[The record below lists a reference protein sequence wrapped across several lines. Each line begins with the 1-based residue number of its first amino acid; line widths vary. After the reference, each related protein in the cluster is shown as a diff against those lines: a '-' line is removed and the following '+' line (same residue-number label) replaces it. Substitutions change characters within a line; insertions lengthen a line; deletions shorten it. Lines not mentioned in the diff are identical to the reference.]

1 MIPKKSIKRKNIV
14 CDSKQMRINKSYEI
28 LSDNDNKTHDILEWQ
43 DRKNYLWNTERQKK
57 LIIIEIKNW

>member
-28 LSDNDNKTHDILEWQ
+28 LSDNDNKTHDILE
-43 DRKNYLWNTERQKK
+43 
-57 LIIIEIKNW
+57 